1 MRKSGKATVLS
12 LRPPSG
18 SVTEKKEEEEEE
30 LVAKRETELSRL
42 PTPFAGVIHPILD
55 PDP

>member
-1 MRKSGKATVLS
+1 MLS

-18 SVTEKKEEEEEE
+18 SGTEKKEEEEEK

>member
-1 MRKSGKATVLS
+1 MLS

-18 SVTEKKEEEEEE
+18 SVTEKKEE

>member
-1 MRKSGKATVLS
+1 MLS

-18 SVTEKKEEEEEE
+18 SGTEKKEEEEEE
-30 LVAKRETELSRL
+30 GLVAKRETELSRL